1 MISAHITRSG
11 GVVDRTQEPVRLADF
26 LSALREQLRAAHAER
41 DPAFPIQVGPISVE
55 FTLLTR
61 REGEGHAG
69 VKFWV
74 VDAGVSGKLA
84 AESTQKVTL
93 QLTPLD
99 PAGGK
104 LRVSDQELRQG
115 DSPQSGAS
123 QDAPAAPHGDYE
135 RR

>member
-1 MISAHITRSG
+1 MISEVAKVYS
-11 GVVDRTQEPVRLADF
+11 GVVVDMTQEPVPLADF
-26 LSALREQLRAAHAER
+26 ISGLRDQLRAAHAER
-41 DPAFPIQVGPISVE
+41 DPAFPIEVGPLSVE

-104 LRVSDQELRQG
+104 LRASDQELRQG
-115 DSPQSGAS
+115 GPPQSTQGT
-123 QDAPAAPHGDYE
+123 DRGDYE
-135 RR
+135 QRS

>member
-1 MISAHITRSG
+1 
-11 GVVDRTQEPVRLADF
+11 VQEPVPLADF
-26 LSALREQLRAAHAER
+26 ISALRDQLRAAHAER
-41 DPAFPIQVGPISVE
+41 DPAFPIEVGPMSVE

-61 REGEGHAG
+61 REGEGRAG

-99 PAGGK
+99 PGGGGK

-115 DSPQSGAS
+115 GPPQSSRS
-123 QDAPAAPHGDYE
+123 QATDRGDYE
-135 RR
+135 QRR

>member
-1 MISAHITRSG
+1 MIEADVAMVRSG
-11 GVVDRTQEPVRLADF
+11 VVVDISQEPVPLADF
-26 LSALREQLRAAHAER
+26 IFALRDQLRVAHAER
-41 DPAFPIQVGPISVE
+41 DPAFPIEVGPISVE

-61 REGEGHAG
+61 REGEGRAG

-99 PAGGK
+99 LAGGK
-104 LRVSDQELRQG
+104 LRVSDQEVRQG
-115 DSPQSGAS
+115 GSPGES
-123 QDAPAAPHGDYE
+123 QAARTGRADYE
-135 RR
+135 QRR

>member
-1 MISAHITRSG
+1 M
-11 GVVDRTQEPVRLADF
+11 
-26 LSALREQLRAAHAER
+26 
-41 DPAFPIQVGPISVE
+41 SVE

-61 REGEGHAG
+61 REGEGRAG

-115 DSPQSGAS
+115 SPQDS
-123 QDAPAAPHGDYE
+123 QAQETARGDYE
-135 RR
+135 QRR

>member
-1 MISAHITRSG
+1 MISADIARLRGYGHIG
-11 GVVDRTQEPVRLADF
+11 GVVEVTQEPVPLADF
-26 LSALREQLRAAHAER
+26 IWALRDQLRVAHAER
-41 DPAFPIQVGPISVE
+41 DPAFPIEIGSLSVE

-61 REGEGHAG
+61 REGEGRAG

-84 AESTQKVTL
+84 AESTQKVTM

-104 LRVSDQELRQG
+104 LRVSDQELSQGGSPQGRQATRG
-115 DSPQSGAS
+115 DSEP
-123 QDAPAAPHGDYE
+123 
-135 RR
+135 R

>member
-1 MISAHITRSG
+1 VDSA
-11 GVVDRTQEPVRLADF
+11 QEPVPLADF
-26 LSALREQLRAAHAER
+26 VSALRDELRAAHAER
-41 DPAFPIQVGPISVE
+41 DPAFPIEIGPMTVE
-55 FTLLTR
+55 FALVTR
-61 REGEGHAG
+61 REGEGRAG

-74 VDAGVSGKLA
+74 IDAGVSGKLA

-104 LRVSDQELRQG
+104 LRVSDQEVRQG
-115 DSPQSGAS
+115 SPASGS
-123 QDAPAAPHGDYE
+123 QAGRSQRGDHEE

>member
-1 MISAHITRSG
+1 
-11 GVVDRTQEPVRLADF
+11 VDITQEPVPLVDF
-26 LSALREQLRAAHAER
+26 ISALRDQLRAAHAER
-41 DPAFPIQVGPISVE
+41 DPAFPIEVGPISVE

-61 REGEGHAG
+61 REAEGRAG

-74 VDAGVSGKLA
+74 VDAGVSGKHA
-84 AESTQKVTL
+84 AESTQKVTM

-104 LRVSDQELRQG
+104 LRVSDQEVR
-115 DSPQSGAS
+115 QSGS
-123 QDAPAAPHGDYE
+123 LRSGQETQRGDREE